1 MYLIFKW
8 SSWIYLLN
16 YKRFNGTRSIDYDRF
31 GFFLQIQVQ
40 KSHYKVMPNTQSGR
54 KKNKL
59 PQTTLLQLIL
69 VKFCHMF
76 VCRYISNTYT
86 SRTTERLLNAQ
97 PFYSIIKLMK
107 KRCDKDVALFNW
119 TYMIIRRH
127 LDPLWYIRLTKL
139 EKWWISSE
147 HFCVQWN
154 T

>member
-54 KKNKL
+54 KKKL
-59 PQTTLLQLIL
+59 ITPNYSFATDFSKVLPY
-69 VKFCHMF
+69 V
-76 VCRYISNTYT
+76 ISNTYT

-119 TYMIIRRH
+119 TYVIIRRH